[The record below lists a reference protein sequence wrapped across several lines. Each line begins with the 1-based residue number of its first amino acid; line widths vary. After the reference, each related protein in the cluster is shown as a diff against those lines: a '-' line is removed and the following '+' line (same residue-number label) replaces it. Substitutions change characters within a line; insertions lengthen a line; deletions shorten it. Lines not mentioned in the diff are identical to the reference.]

1 MRVANILKMKGTAV
15 MTVRPTETVQAVA
28 KRFRQE
34 GVGALIVTGEGGSLD
49 GIITERDVSNG
60 LASHGRDTHALLAS
74 TLMTTGV
81 VTCSPQDTLT
91 DIARVMT
98 ERRLRH
104 LPVKEGS
111 RVVGVVSIGDVLK
124 HRLDEAQLEARVLRD
139 IAIASR

>member
-1 MRVANILKMKGTAV
+1 MRAADVLKIKGTAV
-15 MTVRPTETVQAVA
+15 MTVRLTETVQAVA
-28 KRFRQE
+28 KRFKQE

-60 LASHGRDTHALLAS
+60 LASHGRDTHALPAS

-81 VTCSPQDTLT
+81 VTCSPQDSLA

-104 LPVKEGS
+104 IPVKEGS

-124 HRLDEAQLEARVLRD
+124 HRLDECQLEARVLRD